1 MLQRRARPPAVGT
14 TAQPYTAGRLPFF
27 VIAVRKSA
35 SEVPLRFIDALR
47 FAPDIVRSQPR
58 TASLLSGNSEPR
70 TASLLSGNSVLRAVF
85 GSGRPT
91 RRCWLL
97 CFNDSASGG
106 REESPPRSS
115 PAARAKRTA
124 ADNKPASTCSGLQIC
139 VNLQSCPVCPSTVF
153 SGARLIRAY
162 LCCN

>member
-1 MLQRRARPPAVGT
+1 MLNLHFIPVG
-14 TAQPYTAGRLPFF
+14 GF
-27 VIAVRKSA
+27 VGSIAPQSPLHSA
-35 SEVPLRFIDALR
+35 APLMRSPMLRIGALR
-47 FAPDIVRSQPR
+47 YAPDIVRSQ
-58 TASLLSGNSEPR
+58 PR

-106 REESPPRSS
+106 REASPPRSS

-139 VNLQSCPVCPSTVF
+139 VNLQSCLVRPSMAFSFPVSD
-153 SGARLIRAY
+153 
-162 LCCN
+162 